1 MKKLIKKIL
10 FYDRWYPILRK
21 SSLYTVWNRFHGQFA
36 NMLYGNPSKGF
47 FVIGVTGTNGKT
59 TTVNLLHHMLNALV
73 APTVM
78 ISTAQIKIGN
88 DVLPNE
94 KKMSSLDVYDL
105 QWLLA
110 LAKAKWC
117 QIAIIEVTS
126 IGLEQ
131 YRFEWVDFDVS
142 VLTNI
147 TEDHLDYHGTM
158 ENYAAAKKKLF
169 QYVLKNKKNNKYAVF
184 PKDDQYGRAWFDD
197 MPFDKKI
204 SFGIYSSAML
214 KAESVREE
222 VDKTICTINYL
233 WVPYHLETKLLG
245 AFNIQNILAALS
257 VCVEMWV
264 DITQAIATLSSFAG
278 VPGRMEEV
286 VHNDVHYYIDFAH
299 SPDALDKTLSYL
311 RTIAH
316 KRLIVLFGAPGN
328 RDKGKRPKMGAIV
341 HRFAD
346 IIVATDDDPDTEDR
360 MDILEQLVKDIPR
373 SEEQWL
379 FVIPDREKAI
389 AHLVSLVQPGDIVM
403 LAGKWHET
411 VQWTNKGHR
420 PRSDT
425 GELKKA
431 LGL

>member
-1 MKKLIKKIL
+1 
-10 FYDRWYPILRK
+10 
-21 SSLYTVWNRFHGQFA
+21 
-36 NMLYGNPSKGF
+36 
-47 FVIGVTGTNGKT
+47 
-59 TTVNLLHHMLNALV
+59 MLNTIV

-88 DVLPNE
+88 KVLPNE

-110 LAKAKWC
+110 LAKASNC
-117 QIAIIEVTS
+117 QIAVLEVTS

-131 YRFEWVDFDVS
+131 YRFEWVDFDVA

-158 ENYAAAKKKLF
+158 ENYALAKKKLF
-169 QYVLKNKKNNKYAVF
+169 QYVLKNKKTNKYAVF

-222 VDKTICTINYL
+222 VDKTVCTINYL
-233 WVPYHLETKLLG
+233 GVPYHLETKLLG

-257 VCVEMWV
+257 VCVEMGV
-264 DITQAIATLSSFAG
+264 DITQAIASLSSFAW
-278 VPGRMEEV
+278 VPGRMEEIV
-286 VHNDVHYYIDFAH
+286 YNDVHYYIDFAH

-311 RTIAH
+311 RTIAK

-341 HRFAD
+341 HTFAD
-346 IIVATDDDPDTEDR
+346 IIVVTDDDPDTEDR
-360 MDILEQLVKDIPR
+360 NAIIEQIVQAIPR
-373 SEEQWL
+373 TQEQWL

-389 AHLVSLVQPGDIVM
+389 AHVVGLVQTGDIVV
-403 LAGKWHET
+403 LAGKGHES
-411 VQWTNKGHR
+411 VQWTNAGHR
-420 PRSDT
+420 PWSDRT
-425 GELKKA
+425 VLEQA
-431 LGL
+431 LQTKVVS